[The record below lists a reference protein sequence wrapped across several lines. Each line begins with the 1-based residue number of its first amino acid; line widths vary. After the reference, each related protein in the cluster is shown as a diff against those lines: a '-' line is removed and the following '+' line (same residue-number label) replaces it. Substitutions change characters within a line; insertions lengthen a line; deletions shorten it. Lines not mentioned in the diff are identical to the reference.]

1 MLKFYVDGDLQ
12 KMMLSLKSIGEK
24 NRAAVIR
31 FQNSLSACAR
41 EKIMALPPEQR
52 TKFFVFVIES
62 PSAVDLYHRR
72 SEGEIV
78 KQAVELNSI
87 TCVVKTAISVQA
99 FDACLKI
106 GLSEAMN
113 RHPGFVP
120 LLHISAHGDAQGIQL
135 SDGYLMGWRE
145 LREHLRP
152 INQALGGS
160 LVVCMSSCEGYS
172 GVQMAMAMDMEDSD
186 LPYYA
191 LVGTGNKPTWAET
204 AVGYATLYHQ
214 LCRGEHIADAVGAM
228 RVASGNQMFW
238 LEHAENSRKSYI
250 DYINTVSPETAQA
263 NLAQLVS
270 DEPPDSQENL
280 KRLR

>member
-1 MLKFYVDGDLQ
+1 MP
-12 KMMLSLKSIGEK
+12 
-24 NRAAVIR
+24 
-31 FQNSLSACAR
+31 
-41 EKIMALPPEQR
+41 LPPDQR

-62 PSAVDLYHRR
+62 PSAADLYHRR

-78 KQAVELNSI
+78 KQAVELNGI
-87 TCVVKTAISVQA
+87 TCIVKTAISLIA

-113 RHPGFVP
+113 RHPGFIP

-135 SDGYLMGWRE
+135 SDGYVMPWHQ

-152 INQALGGS
+152 VNQALEGS

-172 GVQMAMAMDMEDSD
+172 GVQMAMTNEDPV

-191 LVGTGNKPTWAET
+191 LIGTGNKPTWAET

-214 LCRGEHIADAVGAM
+214 LWRGEHITAAVSAM
-228 RVASGNQMFW
+228 QTASGNNTFW
-238 LEHAENSRKSYI
+238 LEHAENSRTSYI
-250 DYINTVSPETAQA
+250 EYINTVSPTAAQE
-263 NLAQLVS
+263 NLEQLVVAES
-270 DEPPDSQENL
+270 LESQENL
-280 KRLR
+280 KRLG